1 MMSEL
6 STYHGSLHDAELKM
20 MERKDR
26 SRRSPTLTLAIK
38 RREKLRVKY
47 RGLGPAANSFGT
59 IADHL
64 AASRHPTLKD
74 KFLQVLIRHH
84 LICCQQ
90 CRGRYTRFALEVSRI
105 LKYGDILCTLHT
117 TTSRK
122 SRFASFMALF
132 AGSSLETLCTLGHDA
147 TSRQP

>member
-1 MMSEL
+1 
-6 STYHGSLHDAELKM
+6 M
-20 MERKDR
+20 MERKNSSQR
-26 SRRSPTLTLAIK
+26 TPTLTLTIM
-38 RREKLRVKY
+38 RREMPLSLSLAQRVKY
-47 RGLGPAANSFGT
+47 RGLRPAANSFGT
-59 IADHL
+59 RADHL

-105 LKYGDILCTLHT
+105 LKYGDILSTLHT